1 MRSFV
6 FALLLTLPLAV
17 PSIGANQAG
26 RRAPSFALPDSQMKY
41 HDILDYRGK
50 VLVVEF
56 MTTACPHCQETAKT
70 LEQVKAKYRDRI
82 SILHVVPPPDNL
94 QSVGNFVAKTK
105 ATSPFVFDS
114 GQVTASYVMASAQNP
129 RADVPQLFVID
140 PQGIIRANYEGEAAA
155 LLNLDQ
161 LSAAIDKAT
170 TGK

>member
-6 FALLLTLPLAV
+6 FALLLTLPL
-17 PSIGANQAG
+17 IGANQAG

-50 VLVVEF
+50 VLIIEF
-56 MTTACPHCQETAKT
+56 MQTNCPHCLETAKM

-82 SILHVVPPPDNL
+82 SILQVVNPPDTL
-94 QSVGNFVAKTK
+94 QTVASFVARTK

-129 RADVPQLFVID
+129 SVDVPQLFIID
-140 PQGIIRANYEGEAAA
+140 PQGIIRANYEGEAAS
-155 LLNLDQ
+155 LLSVDK
-161 LSAAIDKAT
+161 LSPIIDKAM